1 MAKVNQEDLYIWG
14 TSGTGVPG
22 GVISSG
28 SYTIPMPHNGQA
40 GTSGTGVP
48 GGVISS
54 GTYNVG
60 LAGTSMWST
69 SGFGKPTPAKEK
81 IYTVTGKIKKI
92 KCTQN

>member
-28 SYTIPMPHNGQA
+28 SYIIHPDGH
-40 GTSGTGVP
+40 SW
-48 GGVISS
+48 SS
-54 GTYNVG
+54 
-60 LAGTSMWST
+60 

-81 IYTVTGKIKKI
+81 IYTVTGRLKTIKWKQ
-92 KCTQN
+92 K

>member
-28 SYTIPMPHNGQA
+28 SYIIHPDGH
-40 GTSGTGVP
+40 SW
-48 GGVISS
+48 SS
-54 GTYNVG
+54 
-60 LAGTSMWST
+60 

-81 IYTVTGKIKKI
+81 IYTVTGRLKTIKWRQK
-92 KCTQN
+92 

>member
-1 MAKVNQEDLYIWG
+1 MTKVNQEDLYMW
-14 TSGTGVPG
+14 
-22 GVISSG
+22 
-28 SYTIPMPHNGQA
+28 

-54 GTYNVG
+54 GTYVIHPDG
-60 LAGTSMWST
+60 HSWSS
-69 SGFGKPTPAKEK
+69 SGFGKPTPAKIRRIKEK

>member
-1 MAKVNQEDLYIWG
+1 MAKVNLEDNYMW
-14 TSGTGVPG
+14 
-22 GVISSG
+22 
-28 SYTIPMPHNGQA
+28 

-54 GTYNVG
+54 GTYIMNVDLG
-60 LAGTSMWST
+60 KSTGNWSS
-69 SGFGKPTPAKEK
+69 SGFGNPWSSSIPAKEK